1 MIEFLKSFSGVAIID
16 KNVFYTYDQLFNRV
30 SYYVDILESYKNSNI
45 AVISEFT
52 FESAALFLAFSL
64 NKNCNTFI
72 PITPTSDFE
81 ISNKLEISN
90 ANYVFSFNSDTN
102 TFDVNKCETEGKS
115 LICGV
120 ILFSSGTT
128 GVPKMMFHDFANL
141 TLLFSKPSK
150 RQRNIRILL
159 FLMFDHIG
167 GINTFLNCL
176 KDGSTMVIPEL
187 RSVDHIVGLIERYEV
202 NVLPTTPTFLNLLL
216 ININSNYHLLKS
228 LKLIS
233 YGTERMPQQ
242 VLIKLR
248 HFLPSVK
255 LLQTFG
261 TSETGIL
268 KTVSKSSD
276 SVFFKI
282 EDDRYEYKIENSILY
297 IRSTLSVR
305 GYMNL
310 ESDKFDEDGWY
321 ETGDVIVEDSEGYLK
336 IVGRVNEV
344 INVGGLKVMPIEV
357 ESVIMS
363 LNIVEDCLVF
373 GENNPISGQMVS
385 SKIVLN
391 KSEIVNNDINELK
404 KYIKNHCKGKLDK
417 FKVPARI
424 EFVDKLSVSTRFK
437 KSLS

>member
-1 MIEFLKSFSGVAIID
+1 MMEFIKSFSGVAIID
-16 KNVFYTYDQLFNRV
+16 KNEYYTYDQLSDRV
-30 SYYVDILESYKNSNI
+30 SYYVDVLENYKNANI
-45 AVISEFT
+45 AVISEFS
-52 FESAALFLAFSL
+52 FESSALFLAFSL
-64 NKNCNTFI
+64 NKNFNTFI

-81 ISNKLEISN
+81 ILNKLKISK
-90 ANYVFSFNSDTN
+90 ANFVFTYSSDSNSFI
-102 TFDVNKCETEGKS
+102 VEKCESNEKS
-115 LICGV
+115 LVCGV
-120 ILFSSGTT
+120 LLFSSGTT

-141 TLLFSKPSK
+141 TLLFSTPSK

-187 RSVDHIVGLIERYEV
+187 RSVDHIVGLIDKYEV
-202 NVLPTTPTFLNLLL
+202 NILPTTPTFLNLLL
-216 ININSNYHLLKS
+216 ININSNFHLLKS

-242 VLIKLR
+242 VLLKLR
-248 HFLPSVK
+248 QYLPSVK

-268 KTVSKSSD
+268 KTISKSSD

-282 EDDRYEYKIENSILY
+282 EDDRYEYKIVNSILY
-297 IRSTLSVR
+297 IRSTLSVK
-305 GYMNL
+305 GYVNL
-310 ESDKFDEDGWY
+310 ESDKFDSDGWY
-321 ETGDVIVEDSEGYLK
+321 ETGDIIVEDSDGYLK

-357 ESVIMS
+357 ENVIMG
-363 LNIVEDCLVF
+363 LNFVEDCLVF

-385 SKIVLN
+385 TKIVLDN
-391 KSEIVNNDINELK
+391 LEVEKSNIIDLK
-404 KYIKNHCKGKLDK
+404 KHIKFHCKDKLDK

-424 EFVDKLSVSTRFK
+424 EFVEKLSVSSRFK